1 LSPARDPESRT
12 VLAVIAGPNGSGKTT
27 LTENALRHEWL
38 DGCAYINPDRI
49 AQDLFGDWNSPDA
62 VLKAARNAEGLRR
75 DCLDRLRPFAF
86 ETVFSTVEKM
96 DFLREA
102 RGRGF
107 FIRLFFVGTDGPE
120 INASRVMRCM
130 QEGGHAVPIDKILS
144 RYERS
149 ITNLY
154 AALRVVD
161 RGYVYD
167 NSVDFETQRLLFRT
181 VDGCVEKTYDTGH
194 EWAERVRRALPSC
207 TPDETPGLDTAYR

>member
-1 LSPARDPESRT
+1 MSPARDPESRP
-12 VLAVIAGPNGSGKTT
+12 VLAIIAGPNGSGKTT

-38 DGCAYINPDRI
+38 DGCVYINPDRI

-62 VLKAARNAEGLRR
+62 VLKAARHAEGLRR
-75 DCLDRLRPFAF
+75 DCLDRRLPFAF
-86 ETVFSTVEKM
+86 ETVFSTVDKL

-107 FIRLFFVGTDGPE
+107 FIRFFFVGTDGPE
-120 INASRVMRCM
+120 INASRVMRRM

-154 AALRVVD
+154 AAIRVVD

-207 TPDETPGLDTAYR
+207 HPEETPGLD

>member
-1 LSPARDPESRT
+1 
-12 VLAVIAGPNGSGKTT
+12 
-27 LTENALRHEWL
+27 
-38 DGCAYINPDRI
+38 
-49 AQDLFGDWNSPDA
+49 
-62 VLKAARNAEGLRR
+62 
-75 DCLDRLRPFAF
+75 
-86 ETVFSTVEKM
+86 
-96 DFLREA
+96 
-102 RGRGF
+102 
-107 FIRLFFVGTDGPE
+107 
-120 INASRVMRCM
+120 M

-207 TPDETPGLDTAYR
+207 HPEETPGLD